1 VRARV
6 RWRVGHLGWSV
17 MRFGTTDKE
26 IASERHSYS
35 RMHDDHF
42 KVDRYG
48 KKYSQIAYSE
58 LKGWMIDE
66 GLLEP
71 KEDHGR
77 TWDVDIDPSFPNPT
91 LQQRVVTVDFLGSEG
106 GSLKE
111 WITDGPVPDLKP
123 YSRLEKIGDLP
134 GPWIALDGYV
144 NQQDEKRGRRMFA
157 FLRTLLVSEDRAD
170 SFTRLL
176 AKQPMGGRWLPEK
189 PRVIYT
195 FAGEAPWSETFPA
208 MPSTSM
214 EFVVKESMA
223 KVLRK
228 HAFYLLDGK
237 VVHVMPASQAD
248 MTYSVLPWMRREKD
262 NYTSEEWARMVRR
275 DRLVTVEEKVQEKK
289 FFRASLPVMDF
300 EWEGKSVNNES
311 VHGTS
316 LSRSVARELGLV
328 HFPQT
333 HDMQTKHGERATVG
347 TRHEFAGHLAQTW
360 FFVREDLFREYLKRR
375 KLRLVWAV
383 WGERELSY
391 QEIERARP
399 GGDLAGFSHGDF
411 QEVFSLPAKP
421 DRKRRRVNRGLSA

>member
-1 VRARV
+1 
-6 RWRVGHLGWSV
+6 
-17 MRFGTTDKE
+17 
-26 IASERHSYS
+26 
-35 RMHDDHF
+35 
-42 KVDRYG
+42 
-48 KKYSQIAYSE
+48 IAYSE

-71 KEDHGR
+71 QEDHGR

-91 LQQRVVTVDFLGSEG
+91 LQQRVVTVDFLGREG

-157 FLRTLLVSEDRAD
+157 FLRTFLVSEDRAD
-170 SFTRLL
+170 EFTRLL
-176 AKQPMGGRWLPEK
+176 AKQPLEGRWLPEK

-195 FAGEAPWSETFPA
+195 FAGEAPWSETFPT
-208 MPSTSM
+208 MPSTTM

-223 KVLRK
+223 KVRRK
-228 HAFYLLDGK
+228 HAFYSLDGK

-248 MTYSVLPWMRREKD
+248 MMYSVLPWMRREKE
-262 NYTSEEWARMVRR
+262 NYTAEEWARMVRR
-275 DRLVTVEEKVQEKK
+275 DRIVAVEEKIQEKK
-289 FFRASLPVMDF
+289 SFRVSLPVMDF
-300 EWEGKSVNNES
+300 GWEGKSVNNES

-316 LSRSVARELGLV
+316 LSRPVARELGLV
-328 HFPQT
+328 HLPQT

-347 TRHEFAGHLAQTW
+347 TRHEFAEHLAQTW
-360 FFVREDLFREYLKRR
+360 FFVREDLLREYLRRR
-375 KLRLVWAV
+375 KLRLVWAA
-383 WGERELSY
+383 WSERELSY
-391 QEIERARP
+391 KEIERARP

-411 QEVFSLPAKP
+411 QEVFSAPSKP
-421 DRKRRRVNRGLSA
+421 VRKRAAKGGKKRPKGVQL